1 VAGPHRQDRL
11 TAALRIGTPVGRLLS
26 AIGLGPAGGGPRV
39 GTISDPRARSSI
51 RSEQR
56 THNPLVAGSSPA
68 GPTNDLPGT
77 TPLALF
83 LSLALLPALSW
94 SLGVFLTMYSTMF
107 RIGRRQ
113 WSFWRP
119 AMHSLIV

>member
-1 VAGPHRQDRL
+1 HQARGVHLGLPGGGPGRVAGPHRQDRL

-77 TPLALF
+77 TP
-83 LSLALLPALSW
+83 
-94 SLGVFLTMYSTMF
+94 
-107 RIGRRQ
+107 RNGR
-113 WSFWRP
+113 
-119 AMHSLIV
+119 